1 MKKFATI
8 ALLLFATLSA
18 SAQFEQG
25 LKYVGAYATGLDMSY
40 SSKNK
45 FRFGLGAEL
54 GYFIMDHLML
64 KADASYQHT
73 DVSDDFTLGA
83 GARYYVTHHGFYLG
97 AGAQYAHRS
106 PKSNDVL
113 IPVEAG
119 YSFYFNDYISF
130 EPAVY
135 YRMSVND
142 FSKGSTI
149 GLKIGVGFYF

>member
-142 FSKGSTI
+142 FSKGSTV

>member
-1 MKKFATI
+1 MKKFVTI
-8 ALLLFATLSA
+8 ALLFFATLSA

-73 DVSDDFTLGA
+73 DVSDDFTLGV

>member
-1 MKKFATI
+1 MKKI
-8 ALLLFATLSA
+8 LLVALLLATATTA

-25 LKYVGAYATGLDMSY
+25 LKYVGAYATGLDMNY
-40 SSKNK
+40 STKNK
-45 FRFGLGAEL
+45 FRFGLGAEA

-64 KADASYQHT
+64 KVDASYQHT
-73 DVSDDFTLGA
+73 DATDDFTLGA

-106 PKSNDVL
+106 PNNNDVL
-113 IPVEAG
+113 IPIEAG

-130 EPAVY
+130 EPALY

-142 FSKGSTI
+142 FGDGSTV